1 MLHKNPLKICS
12 QTLTKRKKIEV
23 IEIYQE
29 ILIRYSKM
37 LISWKKKVMT
47 NLESVLKRRDIA
59 LLTKAH
65 IVKAMIFPEVM
76 YRYEIWTIK
85 KAECQPMN

>member
-1 MLHKNPLKICS
+1 
-12 QTLTKRKKIEV
+12 
-23 IEIYQE
+23 
-29 ILIRYSKM
+29 
-37 LISWKKKVMT
+37 MT
-47 NLESVLKRRDIA
+47 NLENVLKRRDTA

>member
-1 MLHKNPLKICS
+1 M
-12 QTLTKRKKIEV
+12 TKREQFEI

-29 ILIRYSKM
+29 ILVSKRH
-37 LISWKKKVMT
+37 LLLGRKVMT
-47 NLESVLKRRDIA
+47 NPGSVLKSRDIA